1 MNDDTLLSMLQQR
14 MAEAAARRAPFLR
27 EEAALC
33 RRLAETRENLRRCLG
48 TVPGRIVAPQV
59 RVEAQLE
66 LGDTNVI
73 QITHAFA
80 DRVIAWF
87 DRNLEDTP

>member
-1 MNDDTLLSMLQQR
+1 MIDDTLLPMLQRR
-14 MAEAAARRAPFLR
+14 MAEAAARRARFPR

-48 TVPGRIVAPQV
+48 TMSGRNVASEV

-73 QITHAFA
+73 QKRLVYRT
-80 DRVIAWF
+80 
-87 DRNLEDTP
+87 E